1 MPIDLPPP
9 ISRYYQSDLDNN
21 PAFAECFTEDGVVV
35 DEAKTYTG
43 RQAIQE
49 WKTGAS
55 RKFSYTVEPFSIEET
70 NGKTIVTA
78 HVVGNFPGSPVDL
91 RYFFVLRDEK
101 IASLEITL

>member
-1 MPIDLPPP
+1 MPINLPKP
-9 ISRYYQSDLDNN
+9 ISQYYQYDLDNN

-35 DEAKTYTG
+35 DEAETYTG

-55 RKFSYTVEPFSIEET
+55 RKFNYTVDPFSIEET
-70 NGKTIVTA
+70 NGQTIVTA
-78 HVVGNFPGSPVDL
+78 HVVGDFPGSPVDL